1 MSQTKMNRTGVSLSN
16 DGLSNISSEH
26 WSNFLRFDNLSMDQ
40 LTLDKQFLD
49 VSKPAAEIRQTNF

>member
-1 MSQTKMNRTGVSLSN
+1 MNRTGVSLSN

-26 WSNFLRFDNLSMDQ
+26 WSNFLCFDQLSMDQ